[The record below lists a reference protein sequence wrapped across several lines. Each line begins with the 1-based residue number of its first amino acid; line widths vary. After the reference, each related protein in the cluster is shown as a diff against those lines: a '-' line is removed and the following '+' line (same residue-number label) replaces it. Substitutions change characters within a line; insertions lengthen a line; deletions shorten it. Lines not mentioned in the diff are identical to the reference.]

1 LYSYLSKLGKTFIN
15 ANYDEWL
22 DEEIL
27 PPTTDVGAEAGGSAD
42 VAPRA
47 RTVYFKPED
56 LTAANL
62 NRQDVV
68 ILDDQ
73 AETQNAAATYSRI
86 QFDSFPGV
94 TSRSATILS

>member
-1 LYSYLSKLGKTFIN
+1 V
-15 ANYDEWL
+15 
-22 DEEIL
+22 
-27 PPTTDVGAEAGGSAD
+27 PPTTDVEAEAGGSTD

-68 ILDDQ
+68 IHLHRSVSRPAFQIVPVGDEVSRAVSRADDPLYRAQ
-73 AETQNAAATYSRI
+73 PVGASR
-86 QFDSFPGV
+86 DRR
-94 TSRSATILS
+94 TSVDHDAILYPR